1 MTTIRERKMTNVRT
15 NSQDAKVEL
24 ELYLADNDQDRAKP
38 ARPQRN
44 ESDELKAARN
54 ELARLRA
61 EVRDLRTR
69 LTTIR
74 SQTDGALPA
83 PAIDQHPG
91 LRIAATVMATFVLG
105 KLVQRLRLGAPGA
118 AAVPLIA
125 AQIDRRLW

>member
-1 MTTIRERKMTNVRT
+1 MTNVRT

-24 ELYLADNDQDRAKP
+24 ELFLADNDHDRAKP
-38 ARPQRN
+38 ARSQRN

-61 EVRDLRTR
+61 EVRDLHTR

-74 SQTDGALPA
+74 SQTDGAIPTS
-83 PAIDQHPG
+83 AIDEHPW

-125 AQIDRRLW
+125 AQIDRRIW